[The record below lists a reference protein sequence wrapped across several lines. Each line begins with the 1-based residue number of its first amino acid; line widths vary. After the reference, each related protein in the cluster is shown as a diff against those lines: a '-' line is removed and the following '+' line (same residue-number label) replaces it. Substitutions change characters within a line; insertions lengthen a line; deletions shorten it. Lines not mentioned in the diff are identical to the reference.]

1 MNFVTSIPDSFNP
14 SDCSPEQLLHDLQV
28 RQVDLEFKLIELE
41 VQNEHLR
48 STQTQHEQSDGY
60 YADLFNNA
68 PVGHLTLTENE
79 LISEANIAATEFF
92 GIERHNLLSR
102 RFASLVAADHGDRWY
117 LLFAQLIKH
126 NQAVDIELTLKNN
139 QGRQL
144 PVQLNCLSVNATVRI
159 SITDISNI
167 KQAETVLRDV
177 EETVAIQT
185 ERLQP
190 LKAQEDLLCRFQEI
204 ARSVPGV
211 IYQYRL
217 RPDGSSC
224 IPYASDALF
233 DFFRLR
239 PEEVREDASKA
250 YALIHPDDCEGF
262 IASIQASARD
272 LTPWYYEYRIK
283 FDDGTVR
290 WLLANSR
297 PQREADGS
305 TLWHGFTTDITERKQ
320 MEQSL
325 RESEARWR
333 FAIEGSGDGVWDRN
347 MQTNQVEYSNR
358 WKEMFGYSENDPL
371 PTDQDWKN
379 NIHPDDLAYV
389 TGLLKAYSKGMSPSI
404 STEYRM
410 RCKDN
415 SYKWILSRSKVVNYD
430 EEGQP
435 LRMVGIHTDISE
447 HRQAEADLRK
457 HKSQLHEAMRIA
469 KMGNWQMDFAT
480 GHIAWSEEIYDLLGL
495 SPAVSPPD
503 YSEQQTLFTAE
514 SWGRANTALALIQ
527 ETGVPFQLE
536 LEMIRSDNAPLW
548 VIVGGE
554 VIQNANGTLCGL
566 HGMIQD
572 ITERRLSDQVLNQLK
587 AMVDISLD
595 GFYIVDQKGQLTQV
609 NAAYAQMLGYSAEE
623 LTGMHL
629 NQLDAI
635 EDDEQIKAHIEKVI
649 EQGFDFFETRQFHK
663 NGHEI
668 ELEVS
673 VSYLADYQRFCV
685 FCRDITQRKT
695 MELALKLSESKFRSI
710 INASPIAMAL
720 VNTSVKQAEFVFLS
734 PSFVKTFGYD
744 LAESST
750 LEEWNS
756 KAYPDPD
763 YRARVKA
770 MEQKLRESEHDD
782 ITPLE
787 ITICC
792 KDNSYKTVLAS
803 YTSIDNDSK
812 AMGLVV
818 LYDITDRKQV
828 EAQYNSIFNA
838 SVEGIITVNI
848 DNIVVASNPAVETI
862 FGYSADELVNGTLQK
877 LLPSL
882 SDNSHKLS
890 LDYPQPLIVKI
901 QEIRGLHKNGH
912 LITLDLT
919 IADYTIDNNAYF
931 TYIVRDITERKH
943 REQQHKD
950 HLDQLAHVGR
960 LGLMGEMAS
969 GMAHEVNQPLTAIA
983 TYAQVSLNLI
993 KKEKPDLQKL
1003 IEIAVKTQEQAL
1015 RAGHIIHGM
1024 KRFCKSKAQQR
1035 SIININELIN
1045 NSVKLCADQLKQ
1057 NRIVVTFKLEEPLPV
1072 INVDPIQIEQVLINL
1087 IRNGADAILSATEKI
1102 QRKITIHS
1110 QLTPNHEIKVSVQDN
1125 GSGIPDDQ
1133 REKILMPFHTS
1144 KSEGMGMGLSI
1155 SSALIEAHNG
1165 KLNFESHF
1173 GKGSTFYF
1181 TLPI

>member
-305 TLWHGFTTDITERKQ
+305 TLWHGFTTDITER
-320 MEQSL
+320 
-325 RESEARWR
+325 
-333 FAIEGSGDGVWDRN
+333 
-347 MQTNQVEYSNR
+347 
-358 WKEMFGYSENDPL
+358 
-371 PTDQDWKN
+371 
-379 NIHPDDLAYV
+379 
-389 TGLLKAYSKGMSPSI
+389 
-404 STEYRM
+404 
-410 RCKDN
+410 
-415 SYKWILSRSKVVNYD
+415 
-430 EEGQP
+430 
-435 LRMVGIHTDISE
+435 
-447 HRQAEADLRK
+447 
-457 HKSQLHEAMRIA
+457 
-469 KMGNWQMDFAT
+469 
-480 GHIAWSEEIYDLLGL
+480 
-495 SPAVSPPD
+495 
-503 YSEQQTLFTAE
+503 
-514 SWGRANTALALIQ
+514 
-527 ETGVPFQLE
+527 
-536 LEMIRSDNAPLW
+536 
-548 VIVGGE
+548 
-554 VIQNANGTLCGL
+554 
-566 HGMIQD
+566 
-572 ITERRLSDQVLNQLK
+572 RLSDQVLNQLK

-649 EQGFDFFETRQFHK
+649 EQGFDFFETPQFHK

-901 QEIRGLHKNGH
+901 QEIQGLHKNGH

-943 REQQHKD
+943 REQQHKE